1 MFILPALLAI
11 CIRVASKLSQPLVR
25 PTPPAFACYPPSHP
39 SGDCTDVLSHLDD
52 GSWRD
57 NLLGAM
63 QSINFE
69 SFTFNNGTI
78 DASYYN
84 TTLGYPVT
92 FRSSESTRR
101 RLPIFSQS
109 VPSFYDAYLAFF
121 NVTGQVGGTNEFVS
135 RLVSL
140 EINRRKCPKWP
151 WEFLTFRRWWCC
163 FSGLD
168 SAGLNPSWREA
179 LGLLVSDVTW
189 NEGSIRSKCLIP
201 SRRIQEHIS
210 TRRLYE
216 KDFKTTLFGSHY
228 GQLKSIKHKYDNDDL
243 FLMAEGVGSDEW
255 DKSLTCRI

>member
-1 MFILPALLAI
+1 MNVPISVKLQPTWPLYHEISPAAIPHCRCPYPFDKWSTDVQMFILPALLAI

-151 WEFLTFRRWWCC
+151 WEFLT
-163 FSGLD
+163 
-168 SAGLNPSWREA
+168 
-179 LGLLVSDVTW
+179 V
-189 NEGSIRSKCLIP
+189 
-201 SRRIQEHIS
+201 
-210 TRRLYE
+210 
-216 KDFKTTLFGSHY
+216 
-228 GQLKSIKHKYDNDDL
+228 
-243 FLMAEGVGSDEW
+243 
-255 DKSLTCRI
+255 